1 MKKLL
6 SQYPVPGVQCCISSF
21 LLSYIYFEGGPFK
34 INNHDETTKYLKQM
48 RQSSYIFV
56 LYKTQFII
64 LTGLSHRSDL
74 KKIFLPIG
82 AWKHFLQGKISQT
95 NYVISQGVGGCRQGY
110 QVPQPVGQLPGN
122 TAYSSGSASANRPAA
137 PACQNKARISLGLS
151 FCLPQSASAVAILV
165 LLWKL
170 LLCYQSM
177 TVNVYIESCV
187 VELKYMKMYISRINN
202 DCKAQSPTDMC
213 DKIRVSV
220 KK

>member
-56 LYKTQFII
+56 LYETQFII

-82 AWKHFLQGKISQT
+82 A
-95 NYVISQGVGGCRQGY
+95 
-110 QVPQPVGQLPGN
+110 
-122 TAYSSGSASANRPAA
+122 
-137 PACQNKARISLGLS
+137 
-151 FCLPQSASAVAILV
+151 
-165 LLWKL
+165 
-170 LLCYQSM
+170 
-177 TVNVYIESCV
+177 
-187 VELKYMKMYISRINN
+187 
-202 DCKAQSPTDMC
+202 
-213 DKIRVSV
+213 
-220 KK
+220 